1 MTDDY
6 IVGPSAGGKWQTKR
20 GGAKK
25 ASAAY
30 DTQAEAISRAREL
43 AKNSSGEVIV
53 QGKNGQIREKNS
65 YGKDPYP
72 PKG

>member
-1 MTDDY
+1 M
-6 IVGPSAGGKWQTKR
+6 IILLGPELAVSGKLNAEVR
-20 GGAKK
+20 KK